1 MKLPIIKLSA
11 LFLIT
16 ASLTSCGSGQMASTR
31 LIKQVTDGVEAQSD
45 EIRLRNIKV
54 IKTTTGEGV
63 LVGTLVNWSD
73 TTDAITSVS
82 INNQVTTYV
91 AKSSELVKNK
101 PITFVGEITNADAAI
116 AVLDQSPGYRIPVT
130 FTFAKAAPVTL
141 DTLIVNGDGIYE
153 VLNRY
158 RPTSSA
164 PVDQILEDQITN

>member
-1 MKLPIIKLSA
+1 MKLPAKKLLA

-73 TTDAITSVS
+73 TTDTITSVS

-101 PITFVGEITNADAAI
+101 PITFVGDIANADAAI
-116 AVLDQSPGYRIPVT
+116 TVLDQSPGYRIPVT

-158 RPTSSA
+158 SA
-164 PVDQILEDQITN
+164 IVQVPEDASLEGQVTN